1 MNMGIQIS
9 LKDSAFSSFTYI
21 PIYPELE
28 LYGDSVFN
36 FFRRPHSVFHSSY
49 FLFTFSPAVH
59 RVPISPPTHQHLF
72 SGGLVWFGLGF
83 FGFFFFFFSG
93 GGHPNGYEVVFYFC
107 FSFHF
112 INN

>member
-83 FGFFFFFFSG
+83 FGFFFFFFFGSG
-93 GGHPNGYEVVFYFC
+93 HSNGF
-107 FSFHF
+107 
-112 INN
+112 